1 MATGGIETGVRRH
14 LTVIKRVTGH
24 QPSTCPWR
32 AWYHPLVRE
41 VMSIAPLVESG
52 NLAAGLGDDPP
63 HLLYEAVMRFEGAV
77 AATRADDR
85 ALERQEREAERARRQ
100 AQEGSRR

>member
-1 MATGGIETGVRRH
+1 MRRH
-14 LTVIKRVTGH
+14 LAVIQRVTGH

-41 VMSIAPLVESG
+41 VMAVAPLVESG

-63 HLLYEAVMRFEGAV
+63 HMLFEAVMRFEAAV

-85 ALERQEREAERARRQ
+85 ALERQEREAERARRE
-100 AQEGSRR
+100 AMREGSRR